1 MRHSMLIHRETVSI
15 FLYCCSRSGA
25 NGGGLLRA
33 LPFTSSI
40 SSSIS
45 SWLTGDYA
53 SLCEVWLWI
62 DDYCTDTLCNSDY
75 ASLRDVCHLIDD
87 YFTDTFHPSWLT
99 GSSSSINTPHQVLC
113 RHVYVIS
120 SSNMTVVVIHSTDS
134 EDTTSLLTIILSV
147 YLHHVPHEQLH
158 SITYLQ
164 LTAPI
169 SSMKKTI
176 QQKER
181 SISYVISE
189 AISGNCASLCED
201 HRSIDDYLDDVHYKA

>member
-1 MRHSMLIHRETVSI
+1 MKGIIVWMYMRHSVLIHRETVSI
-15 FLYCCSRSGA
+15 FLYSSSRSGA
-25 NGGGLLRA
+25 NSGGLLKA

-53 SLCEVWLWI
+53 SQ
-62 DDYCTDTLCNSDY
+62 
-75 ASLRDVCHLIDD
+75 RDVCQLIDD

-99 GSSSSINTPHQVLC
+99 GSSSTPQQVLC

-147 YLHHVPHEQLH
+147 YLHHVPPE
-158 SITYLQ
+158 
-164 LTAPI
+164 
-169 SSMKKTI
+169 
-176 QQKER
+176 
-181 SISYVISE
+181 
-189 AISGNCASLCED
+189 
-201 HRSIDDYLDDVHYKA
+201 